1 MKGISFLG
9 MVVFVA
15 LVGCAAGAY
24 AADAS
29 KQLDSPT
36 EKKAQKKDKRQAP
49 GMKHR
54 DSKDLGSTRPTQ
66 EGGVTAPTDQPVGRQ

>member
-54 DSKDLGSTRPTQ
+54 DSKDLGSTRPAQ
-66 EGGVTAPTDQPVGRQ
+66 EGGVTAPTDQPVGR

>member
-29 KQLDSPT
+29 KQLDSST

-66 EGGVTAPTDQPVGRQ
+66 EGVVTAPTDQPVGR